1 MNKLFE
7 EISSVE
13 RREIV
18 RYYKIKKWKEVL
30 SLKTL
35 VMLIMITK
43 ILLKFAT
50 VLIVITW
57 KNGIN

>member
-18 RYYKIKKWKEVL
+18 RYYKNKKMKRSIKFENFSNFNNDYKNFTKVRKCTYSNYLKKW
-30 SLKTL
+30 
-35 VMLIMITK
+35 
-43 ILLKFAT
+43 
-50 VLIVITW
+50 
-57 KNGIN
+57 N